1 MTFHDLA
8 IGQAFLYKGEKCIKV
23 QPQKISCCKL
33 KRNAAT
39 VKGDKDVIV
48 PENQKVELVN
58 E

>member
-23 QPQKISCCKL
+23 QPVKISCCKL
-33 KRNAAT
+33 KRNAMT
-39 VKGDKDVIV
+39 LDDKDVIV